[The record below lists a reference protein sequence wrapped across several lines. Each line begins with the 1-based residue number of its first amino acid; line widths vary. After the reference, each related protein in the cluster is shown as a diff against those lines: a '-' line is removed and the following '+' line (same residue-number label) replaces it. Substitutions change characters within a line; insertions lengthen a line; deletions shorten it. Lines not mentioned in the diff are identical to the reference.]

1 MRSLVLL
8 TAILLA
14 GSTAKAQTAGAVG
27 FPLPGTRVRI
37 ANTAQDT
44 IAGVVTRRSL
54 DSLWLEDRPFSRSE
68 ILSLSTL
75 ERNRGK
81 GAKRGFLIGGGIG
94 LVALGAGAVA
104 DATAPPCR
112 GFVCIPAVAVAGVF
126 AVLSTGIGTLVG
138 TGLAPREWR
147 PAR

>member
-1 MRSLVLL
+1 MRSLVLI

-14 GSTAKAQTAGAVG
+14 GSTAQAQTAGAIG

-44 IAGVVTRRSL
+44 ITGVVTRRSL
-54 DSLWLEDRPFSRSE
+54 DSLWLSDRSVSRGE
-68 ILSLSTL
+68 IVSLSTW
-75 ERNRGK
+75 ERNRGR

-94 LVALGAGAVA
+94 LVALGVGVME
-104 DATAPPCR
+104 DANAPPCSLI
-112 GFVCIPAVAVAGVF
+112 CIPATAVAGVF